1 MAIVHKGKKTLSRQA
16 NQYLLTS
23 LVCVLMLFAY
33 VVTIVQGQAETEIN
47 PVYMALPVLWVVGA
61 ILYFRKYRIFKA
73 GSVGESDLLEYV
85 RKLPNQYHI
94 FTNFQIKEKRIH
106 DEVDFIVVGDNG
118 VFVIEAK
125 NHVGKIVGKED
136 DVEWKQYK
144 SDKNGKPYT
153 KILANPIKQA
163 DWHAI
168 NINRLL
174 RMLGFRA
181 TVSGLLV
188 FTNPKAT
195 LELGASKLTIL
206 DNSKAVNQYI
216 LNYKPQQKLDKSHIN
231 KIVRAL
237 EDTIKKQ

>member
-1 MAIVHKGKKTLSRQA
+1 MAIVHKGKKTLNGQA

-23 LVCVLMLFAY
+23 LACVVMLLAY
-33 VVTIVQGQAETEIN
+33 GVMMAQSQENFELNI
-47 PVYMALPVLWVVGA
+47 VYMVLPVLWVIGLVF
-61 ILYFRKYRIFKA
+61 YFRKYRIFKA
-73 GSVGESDLLEYV
+73 GAVGESDLLEHI

-125 NHVGKIVGKED
+125 NHVGKIVGNEE

-144 SDKNGKPYT
+144 SDQHGKPYT
-153 KILANPIKQA
+153 KMLANPIKQA
-163 DWHAI
+163 DWHTI

-174 RMLGFRA
+174 RMLGVQA
-181 TVSGLLV
+181 AVSGLLV
-188 FTNPKAT
+188 FTNPKIT
-195 LELGASKLTIL
+195 LDIGTSKFIIL

-216 LNYKPQQKLDKSHIN
+216 LNYKPQRKLDKSYIN
-231 KIVRAL
+231 KIVRVL
-237 EDTIKKQ
+237 EENIKKK